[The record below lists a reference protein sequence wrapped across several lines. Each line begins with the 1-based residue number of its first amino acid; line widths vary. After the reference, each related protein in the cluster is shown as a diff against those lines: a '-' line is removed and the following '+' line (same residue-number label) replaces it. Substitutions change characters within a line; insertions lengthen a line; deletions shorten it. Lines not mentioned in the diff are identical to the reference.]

1 MKETL
6 QTLSRQYRQA
16 LEDYLAGSGET
27 ASLRAYELGRQAIAD
42 GVGLMD
48 LAGVHQEALA
58 VVLLRSSSPEE
69 AGRAARAAADFFGEA
84 LSPFEM
90 TQRGFQEM
98 NAVLRRLNEA
108 LERRNADLDAANQK
122 LETVSRL
129 KSQFLAN
136 MSHEVRT
143 PLNAIIGFGQMLR
156 REAAGPLQAK
166 QRKYVD
172 NILNSSRHLL
182 TLINDI
188 LDLSKVEAGKME
200 LQRGAVDVSGLLR
213 DAAAVI
219 QGMAEQ
225 RQVQVEIE
233 ASGARLT
240 AFGDASRLKQ
250 VLFNLLSNA
259 IKFSPAGGRVW
270 MRAEAGDGFV
280 RIAVADS
287 GIGIALEDQGRI
299 FEEFQQVAGPVG
311 EEFKG
316 TGLGLALSRRLVEL
330 HGGAIALHSS
340 VGHGSTFEFTVPL
353 LRENPAAA

>member
-1 MKETL
+1 MNETM
-6 QTLSRQYRQA
+6 QARSRDYRQA

-58 VVLLRSSSPEE
+58 IALLRTLSPEE
-69 AGRAARAAADFFGEA
+69 SARVARAAADFFGEA

-98 NAVLRRLNEA
+98 NAALRRLNET

-143 PLNAIIGFGQMLR
+143 PLNAIIGFGQMLQR
-156 REAAGPLQAK
+156 GAVGPLQGK
-166 QRKYVD
+166 QRRYVD
-172 NILNSSRHLL
+172 NILNSGRHLL
-182 TLINDI
+182 TLVNDI

-213 DAAAVI
+213 DAATVI

-225 RQVQVEIE
+225 KQVRVEID
-233 ASGARLT
+233 ASGAPLT
-240 AFGDASRLKQ
+240 AFGDTARLKQ

-259 IKFSPAGGRVW
+259 IKFSPAGGRVRL
-270 MRAEAGDGFV
+270 RADAAGGFARV
-280 RIAVADS
+280 AVVDS
-287 GIGIALEDQGRI
+287 GIGIAPADQGRI
-299 FEEFQQVAGPVG
+299 FEEFQQVAGPQG

-330 HGGAIALHSS
+330 HGGTIQLRSAA
-340 VGHGSTFEFTVPL
+340 GQGSTFEFTVPL
-353 LRENPAAA
+353 LREKSAAA